1 MTGPFINK
9 PLALTM
15 GEPAGIGPELT
26 AKLWRDRKKYNL
38 PPFVYIGSG
47 DALKAYDKDIPLELI
62 TSSSQ
67 AIECFESA
75 IPVLE
80 VTLSD
85 KVICGE
91 LNPANASVVIESIKN
106 AVEGTLSGDFAAV
119 VTNPIH
125 KASLYGMGFNYPG
138 HTEFLADCCNEPIKN
153 AVMMLACK
161 GLRVVPVT
169 VHVPLSDVAKTLTT
183 DIIVHKAVL
192 TATDLR
198 DRFDI
203 KAPRIA
209 VAALNPHSGEDGA
222 MGIEEAIYIKPAV
235 DRLCDMGIKAT
246 GPFAAD
252 SLFHSDAR
260 KSYDAVICM
269 YHDQALIPLKTLDFY
284 GGVNITLGL
293 PIVRTSPDHG
303 TALSIAG
310 TGEARVDSLLNAMRM
325 AADLSKLSQS

>member
-1 MTGPFINK
+1 MTGSLINK

-15 GEPAGIGPELT
+15 GEPAGVGPELT
-26 AKLWRDRKKYNL
+26 ARLWRDRVKHSL
-38 PPFVYIGSG
+38 PPFVFIGSG
-47 DALKAYDKDIPLELI
+47 DALRAYDKDIPLESI

-75 IPVLE
+75 IPIQE

-85 KVICGE
+85 QVICGE
-91 LNPANASVVIESIKN
+91 LNSANASAVIKSIKN

-125 KASLYGMGFNYPG
+125 KANLYSTGFNYPG
-138 HTEFLADCCNEPIKN
+138 HTEFLAHCCNEPIEN
-153 AVMMLACK
+153 AVMMLACD

-183 DIIVHKAVL
+183 DLIVHKAVL

-209 VAALNPHSGEDGA
+209 ISALNPHSGEDGA
-222 MGIEEAIYIKPAV
+222 MGIEEAIYIQPAI
-235 DRLCDMGIKAT
+235 DRLCDMGINAT
-246 GPFAAD
+246 GPHAAD
-252 SLFHSDAR
+252 TLFHSDAR
-260 KSYDAVICM
+260 KTYDAAICM
-269 YHDQALIPLKTLDFY
+269 YHDQALIPLKTIDFY
-284 GGVNITLGL
+284 GGINITLGL

-303 TALSIAG
+303 TALSLAC
-310 TGEARVDSLLNAMRM
+310 TGEARVDSLLNALRM
-325 AADLSKLSQS
+325 AADLSKSPKS